1 MKCVRALLNA
11 KAGHSGRNCGPT
23 FQWRAR
29 PSRRINNLTG
39 SERPEGRQQKFIR
52 MNLQKNERLPP
63 GLNNLAEQQD
73 LKSEIENANWV
84 PGYQVWVLVHSRTEN
99 YSFIMA
105 SINA

>member
-29 PSRRINNLTG
+29 PSRRINNLAG

-63 GLNNLAEQQD
+63 GLNNLASHKTYVRKARTQTEF
-73 LKSEIENANWV
+73 L
-84 PGYQVWVLVHSRTEN
+84 GTRYWVLMHSRTAN
-99 YSFIMA
+99 YSFIM
-105 SINA
+105 